1 MKTVLKVQGMTCEHC
16 KSSVME
22 ALRRLDRRW
31 QVRVDLKEQRVEVL
45 AEDEA
50 PDPRQIRQA
59 IEELGFTVR

>member
-1 MKTVLKVQGMTCEHC
+1 
-16 KSSVME
+16 ME